1 VCRNRKDAHFTP
13 VFRYFLPPGRPRHVV
28 APSQFVT
35 YLFEESL
42 YTLFLDVVEGYPVDS
57 RSSVVLL
64 GQRVRHAQ
72 CFHLADMHVQS
83 PEPPRRFSLRLDV
96 YSPPQVLQINGRIY
110 QLVLA
115 FLMVGDVTNSRAPLL
130 HGRYSAS
137 SLLRAQPPPSRLRS
151 ISRLS
156 RLYDL
161 PCSADFSA
169 GRGGLLQLLGM
180 SLSPCCRI
188 PPRRGEVA
196 ASFRF
201 RLPMLPSPHR
211 CGLGPRIHSFSRPH
225 SRSLSLRPGDS

>member
-1 VCRNRKDAHFTP
+1 YRTAHFLLFTVIP
-13 VFRYFLPPGRPRHVV
+13 CQPPN
-28 APSQFVT
+28 
-35 YLFEESL
+35 
-42 YTLFLDVVEGYPVDS
+42 
-57 RSSVVLL
+57 
-64 GQRVRHAQ
+64 
-72 CFHLADMHVQS
+72 
-83 PEPPRRFSLRLDV
+83 PPRRFSLRLDV
-96 YSPPQVLQINGRIY
+96 YSPPQFLQITRRIY

-137 SLLRAQPPPSRLRS
+137 SLLRAQPPPSRLGS

-161 PCSADFSA
+161 PCSADFSV
-169 GRGGLLQLLGM
+169 GRGGLLQLLSM

-201 RLPMLPSPHR
+201 RPPMLPSPPS